1 MDSIRAVALDV
12 DGVLTDGGFWWG
24 PSGEEFKRFSF
35 ADVMGVSL
43 ARKAGLVVALV
54 SGEDSPLV
62 DRYAAKLGIDDV
74 VKNCKDKAAA
84 LRAIAERHGLR
95 AEDICF
101 MGDDVNDLGAMRF
114 AGVAAAPADARPAV
128 LAEADFVTASRGGN
142 GAVRELIEAI
152 LAARRVAAPH

>member
-1 MDSIRAVALDV
+1 
-12 DGVLTDGGFWWG
+12 
-24 PSGEEFKRFSF
+24 
-35 ADVMGVSL
+35 
-43 ARKAGLVVALV
+43 
-54 SGEDSPLV
+54 
-62 DRYAAKLGIDDV
+62 
-74 VKNCKDKAAA
+74 
-84 LRAIAERHGLR
+84 
-95 AEDICF
+95 